1 MSVFVDEII
10 KDLKENPTTFKDYYG
25 EGVQKDNVKISGYG
39 NTRLLSITNINI
51 NGKDIPTT
59 YTDNWN
65 LEAAIK
71 NWYKTVSLNV
81 LLV

>member
-10 KDLKENPTTFKDYYG
+10 KDLKDNPQTFKDYFG
-25 EGVQKDNVKISGYG
+25 QGVQKENIVISRYG
-39 NTRLLSITNINI
+39 NGRILSITKVSINE
-51 NGKDIPTT
+51 KEIPTS
-59 YTDNWN
+59 YSDCWN
-65 LEAAIK
+65 LEVAIT